1 MLEEK
6 NVVEEKNNEEI
17 NTEVENKNDTEV
29 KDESLV
35 ESSNTEEKV
44 EEKKDVI
51 PASTDITEKENADSD
66 KGKKLIPE
74 DKVNS
79 IVKKRLAENNNKLY
93 SSLGVNNKEDLE
105 KAVSKAQSYD
115 ILEKENNDLKTE
127 LRSLKE
133 EKAFK
138 DNKID
143 PSRYDDIRTYFK
155 GKELELT
162 EESLIENI
170 KTHPEWVIKEDIS
183 KEENINEAILKV
195 LGNPSGDEPIRP
207 DDRTRIMHDYFNMDI
222 K

>member
-1 MLEEK
+1 MLEENTTVKEETK
-6 NVVEEKNNEEI
+6 NEVNTELENNEEVK
-17 NTEVENKNDTEV
+17 TELK
-29 KDESLV
+29 V
-35 ESSNTEEKV
+35 ESSETGENL
-44 EEKKDVI
+44 EEKKDDI
-51 PASTDITEKENADSD
+51 PASTETTEKENADSS

-115 ILEKENNDLKTE
+115 VLEKENNDLKVE
-127 LRSLKE
+127 LKTLKE

-138 DNKID
+138 DNKVE
-143 PSRYDDIRTYFK
+143 PSRYDDIRAYFK

-162 EESLIENI
+162 EDALIESL
-170 KTHPEWVIKEDIS
+170 KTHPEWVIKEENS
-183 KEENINEAILKV
+183 KKENIDEAILKV
-195 LGNPSGDEPIRP
+195 LGNPSGEEPIRP
-207 DDRTRIMHDYFNMDI
+207 DDKTRILRDYFNMDI